1 MYLLNSTKIKKM
13 KKFLL
18 SMCALALCGA
28 SVFAQGTLTVADN
41 QATNSKVPINTLWY
55 ESVGTISQVIYPAEM
70 LEDLQGTKITAL
82 KFYVSGNGERRHYCS
97 LHLPPQW

>member
-1 MYLLNSTKIKKM
+1 
-13 KKFLL
+13 
-18 SMCALALCGA
+18 MCALALCGG

-70 LEDLQGTKITAL
+70 LEDLQGTKITGV
-82 KFYVSGNGERRHYCS
+82 KFYLSGNGERRHYCS
-97 LHLPPQW
+97 IHIPPQW